1 MIEYIDVIQDLV
13 LGDSG
18 KGKICTN
25 LVERSLKTD
34 KPYTH
39 CLKGG
44 GGSNSGRSSYI
55 NGRKFITHSIP
66 SGVLHGVKSIIGCNA
81 VLNVEKFFKELK
93 DLEDFGIK
101 NVKTLVKIS
110 KNTHIITSAHLLE
123 DQQDTK
129 IGTTKTG
136 NGPCYREKYNR
147 TGLRAC
153 QVPELKYFLI
163 DTYEEFFTAYPW
175 PKCRILVEGSQG
187 YYLDINSD
195 NYPYVTSSHCDIG
208 GVISSGLP
216 WNSLRNIY
224 GVIKSY
230 TTYVGNKNF
239 QPEGEIFEKLQSI
252 GKEFG
257 ATTGRKRQTD
267 WNKMKLLKKAIQ
279 LNGVTHLIVN
289 KMDVLQELNA
299 WNLYGLNDE
308 LINFRK
314 EEDFKEHL
322 EAFVKL
328 WGIKE
333 VVFSYSPEVI

>member
-110 KNTHIITSAHLLE
+110 KNT
-123 DQQDTK
+123 QD
-129 IGTTKTG
+129 
-136 NGPCYREKYNR
+136 R
-147 TGLRAC
+147 
-153 QVPELKYFLI
+153 
-163 DTYEEFFTAYPW
+163 
-175 PKCRILVEGSQG
+175 
-187 YYLDINSD
+187 
-195 NYPYVTSSHCDIG
+195 
-208 GVISSGLP
+208 
-216 WNSLRNIY
+216 
-224 GVIKSY
+224 KS
-230 TTYVGNKNF
+230 
-239 QPEGEIFEKLQSI
+239 
-252 GKEFG
+252 
-257 ATTGRKRQTD
+257 
-267 WNKMKLLKKAIQ
+267 
-279 LNGVTHLIVN
+279 
-289 KMDVLQELNA
+289 
-299 WNLYGLNDE
+299 
-308 LINFRK
+308 
-314 EEDFKEHL
+314 
-322 EAFVKL
+322 
-328 WGIKE
+328 
-333 VVFSYSPEVI
+333 VV